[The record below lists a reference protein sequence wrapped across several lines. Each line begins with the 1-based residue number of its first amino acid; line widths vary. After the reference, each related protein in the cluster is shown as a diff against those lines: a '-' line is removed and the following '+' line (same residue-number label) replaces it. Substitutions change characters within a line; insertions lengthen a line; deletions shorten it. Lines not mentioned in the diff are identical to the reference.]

1 MKVKT
6 EIEKFIAE
14 YEQKIKNCEELLAHV
29 RDQITAARKAKE
41 GYAHLRKSQS
51 ILHAQCNAYY
61 QAKADFDSLL
71 DYTGDA

>member
-6 EIEKFIAE
+6 EIESFLAE
-14 YEQKIKNCEELLAHV
+14 YEVKIQNCEKLLSSVGA
-29 RDQITAARKAKE
+29 QITAARKAKE
-41 GYAHLRKSQS
+41 GYTHLRKSQS

-71 DYTGDA
+71 DYTGEV